1 MNNDPEIKQILEIM
15 KIMICFE
22 TLRSKDLIT
31 DEELKRL
38 KESVISDYDI
48 DSLIEYLSNKKKGD
62 KNGFSKKESSEC

>member
-48 DSLIEYLSNKKKGD
+48 DSLIELLQFQKCKILNFY
-62 KNGFSKKESSEC
+62 